1 MDRTVWASP
10 AAPKSWKWLLAS
22 FSTVKPA
29 CLKYRAYDGGV
40 RKAKQF
46 ELGVLPHLP
55 AVAVVSVPSR
65 LPNTIWAPFL
75 SSGRTARKYVPGS
88 GGRSGVLPSIMSPT
102 AVRVTE
108 APAVDFRGSAAA
120 RCVAALARAAGWL
133 EPDESAAGEAA
144 VPPGGLPKEQ
154 AETTSAMARPTNARS
169 PLRRM
174 RPNLA
179 RNGATCGDVDRD
191 GASGRPGQGGRQGR
205 LDHPGRHVRDLLGR
219 AAQVTGQGLGGEAGQ
234 LHRDGVDQPRRRPA
248 GPA

>member
-120 RCVAALARAAGWL
+120 RCVAALANAAGWL
-133 EPDESAAGEAA
+133 EPTEPAADEVT
-144 VPPGGLPKEQ
+144 VPPDGLPKEQ
-154 AETTSAMARPTNARS
+154 AETTSAMTRPMIARS

-179 RNGATCGDVDRD
+179 RNGATG
-191 GASGRPGQGGRQGR
+191 GGGGRGGGW
-205 LDHPGRHVRDLLGR
+205 PG
-219 AAQVTGQGLGGEAGQ
+219 
-234 LHRDGVDQPRRRPA
+234 
-248 GPA
+248 GPFLW

>member
-10 AAPKSWKWLLAS
+10 AAPKSWKWFLAS

-46 ELGVLPHLP
+46 ELGVLPHFP

-65 LPNTIWAPFL
+65 LPKTIWAPFL

-102 AVRVTE
+102 AVRVTRAAAGCV
-108 APAVDFRGSAAA
+108 APAGPTGAV
-120 RCVAALARAAGWL
+120 
-133 EPDESAAGEAA
+133 A
-144 VPPGGLPKEQ
+144 VPPGELPKEQ
-154 AETTSAMARPTNARS
+154 AETTSATARPVNAES

-179 RNGATCGDVDRD
+179 RNGAAGGDVARD
-191 GASGRPGQGGRQGR
+191 GG
-205 LDHPGRHVRDLLGR
+205 
-219 AAQVTGQGLGGEAGQ
+219 
-234 LHRDGVDQPRRRPA
+234 
-248 GPA
+248 

>member
-65 LPNTIWAPFL
+65 LPKTIWAPFL

-108 APAVDFRGSAAA
+108 APAVDFRGSAAGLGP
-120 RCVAALARAAGWL
+120 VAAVARVLAGV
-133 EPDESAAGEAA
+133 DESAADVTA
-144 VPPGGLPKEQ
+144 GLPGDPPMEQ
-154 AETTSAMARPTNARS
+154 AETTSVTARPTKARS
-169 PLRRM
+169 
-174 RPNLA
+174 
-179 RNGATCGDVDRD
+179 
-191 GASGRPGQGGRQGR
+191 
-205 LDHPGRHVRDLLGR
+205 
-219 AAQVTGQGLGGEAGQ
+219 
-234 LHRDGVDQPRRRPA
+234 
-248 GPA
+248 

>member
-1 MDRTVWASP
+1 MDRTGWASP

-29 CLKYRAYDGGV
+29 CMKYRAYDGGV

-65 LPNTIWAPFL
+65 LPNTIWAPIL
-75 SSGRTARKYVPGS
+75 SSGRTARKYAPGS
-88 GGRSGVLPSIMSPT
+88 AGRSGVLPSIMSPT

-120 RCVAALARAAGWL
+120 ARGAGPVAGGAGGRGRP
-133 EPDESAAGEAA
+133 EPAAGEAA

-154 AETTSAMARPTNARS
+154 AETTSARAR
-169 PLRRM
+169 
-174 RPNLA
+174 
-179 RNGATCGDVDRD
+179 
-191 GASGRPGQGGRQGR
+191 
-205 LDHPGRHVRDLLGR
+205 
-219 AAQVTGQGLGGEAGQ
+219 
-234 LHRDGVDQPRRRPA
+234 
-248 GPA
+248 

>member
-1 MDRTVWASP
+1 M
-10 AAPKSWKWLLAS
+10 AS

-40 RKAKQF
+40 RKAKQL
-46 ELGVLPHLP
+46 ELGLLPHLP

-65 LPNTIWAPFL
+65 LPKTIWAPFL

-120 RCVAALARAAGWL
+120 RCVAAVARGAAGRA
-133 EPDESAAGEAA
+133 EPAESAESAAGEAT
-144 VPPGGLPKEQ
+144 VPPGELPKEQ
-154 AETTSAMARPTNARS
+154 AETTSARTRPTNARS

-179 RNGATCGDVDRD
+179 RDGATCGDVDRD
-191 GASGRPGQGGRQGR
+191 GG
-205 LDHPGRHVRDLLGR
+205 
-219 AAQVTGQGLGGEAGQ
+219 
-234 LHRDGVDQPRRRPA
+234 
-248 GPA
+248 

>member
-65 LPNTIWAPFL
+65 LPNTIWAPCL

-88 GGRSGVLPSIMSPT
+88 AGRSGVLPSIMSPT
-102 AVRVTE
+102 AVRVIE

-133 EPDESAAGEAA
+133 EPAESPAGEAI
-144 VPPGGLPKEQ
+144 VPLGGLPKEQ
-154 AETTSAMARPTNARS
+154 ADTTSARARPTNARS
-169 PLRRM
+169 PRRM

-179 RNGATCGDVDRD
+179 RNGATCGDVDR
-191 GASGRPGQGGRQGR
+191 
-205 LDHPGRHVRDLLGR
+205 
-219 AAQVTGQGLGGEAGQ
+219 
-234 LHRDGVDQPRRRPA
+234 
-248 GPA
+248 

>member
-22 FSTVKPA
+22 FRTVKPA
-29 CLKYRAYDGGV
+29 RLKDRAYDGGV
-40 RKAKQF
+40 RKAKQC
-46 ELGVLPHLP
+46 ELGVLPHFP
-55 AVAVVSVPSR
+55 AEAVVSVPSR

-133 EPDESAAGEAA
+133 ESAESAAGEAA

-154 AETTSAMARPTNARS
+154 AGNTQPMTRPVIARR

-179 RNGATCGDVDRD
+179 RNGATGGDVARD
-191 GASGRPGQGGRQGR
+191 GG
-205 LDHPGRHVRDLLGR
+205 
-219 AAQVTGQGLGGEAGQ
+219 
-234 LHRDGVDQPRRRPA
+234 
-248 GPA
+248 

>member
-29 CLKYRAYDGGV
+29 CMKYRAYDGGV
-40 RKAKQF
+40 RTAKQF
-46 ELGVLPHLP
+46 ELGVLPHFP

-75 SSGRTARKYVPGS
+75 SSGRTARKYAPGS
-88 GGRSGVLPSIMSPT
+88 AGRSGVLPSIMSPT
-102 AVRVTE
+102 AVSVTE

-120 RCVAALARAAGWL
+120 RCVAALARGAGWL
-133 EPDESAAGEAA
+133 EPAEAAAGG
-144 VPPGGLPKEQ
+144 PPGGLPKEQ

-179 RNGATCGDVDRD
+179 RNGATCGDVARD
-191 GASGRPGQGGRQGR
+191 
-205 LDHPGRHVRDLLGR
+205 
-219 AAQVTGQGLGGEAGQ
+219 
-234 LHRDGVDQPRRRPA
+234 
-248 GPA
+248 

>member
-65 LPNTIWAPFL
+65 LPKTIWAPFL

-102 AVRVTE
+102 AVRVTD

-144 VPPGGLPKEQ
+144 VPPGELPKEQ
-154 AETTSAMARPTNARS
+154 AETTKARARPMNARS

-174 RPNLA
+174 RPNLT
-179 RNGATCGDVDRD
+179 RNRATCGDVDRD
-191 GASGRPGQGGRQGR
+191 GASGRASQGGRQGR
-205 LDHPGRHVRDLLGR
+205 LDDPGRHVRDLLGR
-219 AAQVTGQGLGGEAGQ
+219 SAQVTAQGLGS
-234 LHRDGVDQPRRRPA
+234 
-248 GPA
+248 

>member
-1 MDRTVWASP
+1 MDRTGWAPPS
-10 AAPKSWKWLLAS
+10 APKSWKCLCPS
-22 FSTVKPA
+22 FTTVKPA
-29 CLKYRAYDGGV
+29 CMKYRAYDGGV

-65 LPNTIWAPFL
+65 LPKTIWAPFL

-108 APAVDFRGSAAA
+108 APTVDFRGSAAA
-120 RCVAALARAAGWL
+120 RCAAALARAAGWL
-133 EPDESAAGEAA
+133 EPAEWAESAAGEAA

-154 AETTSAMARPTNARS
+154 AETTKAMTRPMIARS

-179 RNGATCGDVDRD
+179 RNG
-191 GASGRPGQGGRQGR
+191 
-205 LDHPGRHVRDLLGR
+205 
-219 AAQVTGQGLGGEAGQ
+219 
-234 LHRDGVDQPRRRPA
+234 
-248 GPA
+248 

>member
-46 ELGVLPHLP
+46 ELGALPHLP

-65 LPNTIWAPFL
+65 LPKTIWAPFL

-108 APAVDFRGSAAA
+108 APAAGFRGSAAA
-120 RCVAALARAAGWL
+120 RCVAADARPAPGRVEAA
-133 EPDESAAGEAA
+133 EAVAGEAA
-144 VPPGGLPKEQ
+144 VPPGELPKEQ
-154 AETTSAMARPTNARS
+154 AETTSATARPVNAES

-179 RNGATCGDVDRD
+179 RNGTAGGDVARD
-191 GASGRPGQGGRQGR
+191 GG
-205 LDHPGRHVRDLLGR
+205 
-219 AAQVTGQGLGGEAGQ
+219 
-234 LHRDGVDQPRRRPA
+234 
-248 GPA
+248 

>member
-1 MDRTVWASP
+1 M
-10 AAPKSWKWLLAS
+10 AS

-29 CLKYRAYDGGV
+29 CLKYRAKDGGV
-40 RKAKQF
+40 RKAKQL
-46 ELGVLPHLP
+46 ELGLLPHLL

-65 LPNTIWAPFL
+65 LPKTIWAPFL

-120 RCVAALARAAGWL
+120 RCVAAVARVAAGRA
-133 EPDESAAGEAA
+133 EPAESAESAAGEAA
-144 VPPGGLPKEQ
+144 VPPGELPKEQ
-154 AETTSAMARPTNARS
+154 AETTSATARPTNARS

-179 RNGATCGDVDRD
+179 RDRAACGDVDRD
-191 GASGRPGQGGRQGR
+191 GG
-205 LDHPGRHVRDLLGR
+205 
-219 AAQVTGQGLGGEAGQ
+219 
-234 LHRDGVDQPRRRPA
+234 
-248 GPA
+248 

>member
-10 AAPKSWKWLLAS
+10 AAPKSWKWFLAS

-46 ELGVLPHLP
+46 ELGVLPHFP

-65 LPNTIWAPFL
+65 LPKTIWAPFL

-108 APAVDFRGSAAA
+108 APAADFRGSAAA
-120 RCVAALARAAGWL
+120 RCVAAGARAAAGCV
-133 EPDESAAGEAA
+133 EPAGPAGEVA
-144 VPPGGLPKEQ
+144 VPPGELPKEQ
-154 AETTSAMARPTNARS
+154 AETTSATARPVNAES

-179 RNGATCGDVDRD
+179 RNGAAGGDVARD
-191 GASGRPGQGGRQGR
+191 GG
-205 LDHPGRHVRDLLGR
+205 
-219 AAQVTGQGLGGEAGQ
+219 
-234 LHRDGVDQPRRRPA
+234 
-248 GPA
+248 

>member
-46 ELGVLPHLP
+46 ELGVLPHFP

-65 LPNTIWAPFL
+65 LPKTIWAPFL
-75 SSGRTARKYVPGS
+75 SAGRTARKYVPGS

-102 AVRVTE
+102 AVSVTE

-120 RCVAALARAAGWL
+120 RCVAALASAAGWL
-133 EPDESAAGEAA
+133 EPAESAAGEAA

-154 AETTSAMARPTNARS
+154 ADTTQAMARPVNARS

-191 GASGRPGQGGRQGR
+191 GG
-205 LDHPGRHVRDLLGR
+205 
-219 AAQVTGQGLGGEAGQ
+219 
-234 LHRDGVDQPRRRPA
+234 
-248 GPA
+248 

>member
-88 GGRSGVLPSIMSPT
+88 TGRSGVLPSIMSPT

-133 EPDESAAGEAA
+133 EPAEPAESAAGEAT

-154 AETTSAMARPTNARS
+154 AETTSARARPTNARS

-174 RPNLA
+174 RLNLA

-191 GASGRPGQGGRQGR
+191 GASGRPGRGGRQGR
-205 LDHPGRHVRDLLGR
+205 RDHPGRHVRDLLGR
-219 AAQVTGQGLGGEAGQ
+219 AAQVTGQGLGGE
-234 LHRDGVDQPRRRPA
+234 
-248 GPA
+248 